1 MAKFSY
7 YFILLPLS
15 YLPLWILYLFTDL
28 LFLLL
33 ISFFPY
39 RRKVVRRNL
48 HYSLPTIS
56 KKERRKIERQFY
68 KHFTDILAEGIKNL
82 TISEKALRQRM
93 VCKNPEI
100 MDNLYNK
107 GKNVILVSGHFNNWE
122 WLITAQS
129 FLFKHKAVGIGMPL
143 TSSFWDEK
151 LNERRSR
158 YGMKV
163 VHAKNFK
170 QEIAEISNEKIA
182 LLVLA
187 DQSPADSF
195 KSYWMQF
202 MHQQTAV
209 LFGTEQI
216 AHELDYAVVFFEVRK
231 EKRGYYSLHLE
242 TITEEPKE
250 KAWGEITEAHTKKL
264 EQLIGK
270 NPASWIWSHK
280 RWKRHVPEDLDLL
293 RKQQYEKF
301 TTRFKS

>member
-15 YLPLWILYLFTDL
+15 YLPLGILYIFTDL
-28 LFLLL
+28 LYLLL

-48 HYSLPTIS
+48 HHSFPTIS
-56 KKERRKIERQFY
+56 KQERRKIERQFY
-68 KHFTDILAEGIKNL
+68 KHFTDIVAEGIKNL
-82 TISEKALRQRM
+82 TISQKALQKRM
-93 VCKNPEI
+93 VCSNPEI
-100 MDNLYNK
+100 MYKLYDQ

-143 TSSFWDEK
+143 TSSFWDKK

-158 YGMKV
+158 FGMKV

-170 QEIAEISNEKIA
+170 KELDSLSQEKIG

-187 DQSPADSF
+187 DQSPADSH

-202 MHQQTAV
+202 LHQPTAV

-231 EKRGYYSLHLE
+231 EKRGYYSIHLE
-242 TITEEPKE
+242 TITEDPKTMN
-250 KAWGEITEAHTKKL
+250 WGEITEAHTHKL
-264 EQLIGK
+264 EKLIGK

-280 RWKRHVPEDLDLL
+280 RWKRHIPEDLDQL
-293 RKQQYEKF
+293 RKIQYEKF
-301 TTRFKS
+301 QARFKS